1 MSEAEAMNGEATSGF
16 GRTWLFLVVGGV
28 VGLGLGIVVSV
39 TTDVPFA
46 PEIGLVVGLAVGW
59 ITRRWSTA

>member
-1 MSEAEAMNGEATSGF
+1 MDGEAMRGS
-16 GRTWLFLVVGGV
+16 GRTWLFLLVGGV

-39 TTDVPFA
+39 TTDVPFG

-59 ITRRWSTA
+59 IARRSSA

>member
-1 MSEAEAMNGEATSGF
+1 MNGEAMSGS

-46 PEIGLVVGLAVGW
+46 EIGLVVGLAVGW
-59 ITRRWSTA
+59 IARRSSA

>member
-1 MSEAEAMNGEATSGF
+1 MNGEATSGS

>member
-1 MSEAEAMNGEATSGF
+1 MSGS

-46 PEIGLVVGLAVGW
+46 PEIGLVVGLAAGW
-59 ITRRWSTA
+59 FARRSTA